1 MQSDMNVLRS
11 SAFIPF
17 DFVLQAAILL
27 SDSFFLFDRH
37 VLMNFL
43 RSSPFLS
50 AASLLHAVIRSCCA
64 LAPNVGTPPG
74 QFNNRGI
81 KASLRQP
88 NEAKQRIRSGAPT
101 GCCVGPILRRSTPPP
116 RRDGARGRM
125 RQLSEFPGKPLSM
138 ILVLE

>member
-1 MQSDMNVLRS
+1 MQSDMNDLRS

-27 SDSFFLFDRH
+27 SDSFFLLDRH

-64 LAPNVGTPPG
+64 LAPKAGAAATQTFPKPTKPEPG
-74 QFNNRGI
+74 LRDASQPEREKSKDALRPGKSTNRG
-81 KASLRQP
+81 S
-88 NEAKQRIRSGAPT
+88 
-101 GCCVGPILRRSTPPP
+101 
-116 RRDGARGRM
+116 
-125 RQLSEFPGKPLSM
+125 
-138 ILVLE
+138 